1 MSHTLLL
8 ALPAF
13 LTKDLLVT
21 IIIGFVAG
29 LLAQFIT
36 PGRGFGIITTIILG
50 IIGGWIGN
58 KFFTFINVNFD
69 FPYINQ
75 ILRATL
81 GGIILCIVI
90 NLVLGKDKKDKT
102 GWKAV

>member
-13 LTKDLLVT
+13 LTKDLLIT
-21 IIIGFVAG
+21 IVIGFIAG

-50 IIGGWIGN
+50 IVGGWLGN
-58 KFFTFINVNFD
+58 KFFTFINFNLDPLF
-69 FPYINQ
+69 IQ
-75 ILRATL
+75 IIRATL
-81 GGIILCIVI
+81 GAIILCIVI